1 MNMLNRA
8 LAFLAAQ
15 GVSVPGFARPSKHRT
30 KSTRL
35 SGIKGPK
42 RKRLQMARGAGSINA
57 KSDILQLAR
66 AGRFQMAHDMAIDHR
81 RQCGENLF
89 PQEVLDAWLM
99 EDFRPFIKDQP

>member
-1 MNMLNRA
+1 MNMLNSA
-8 LAFLAAQ
+8 LTFLAKFGTA
-15 GVSVPGFARPSKHRT
+15 VPGMIRPSKHQT
-30 KSTRL
+30 QSTRL

-57 KSDILQLAR
+57 KADILQLVR

-89 PQEVLDAWLM
+89 PQEILDAWMM
-99 EDFRPFIKDQP
+99 EDFRSFIKDQP